1 MSEDIVYRIGV
12 ESDRQELSELFK
24 NHYAPNEPFN
34 RGWINDDPVPE
45 DIEMTLK
52 ALDEGTSFIA
62 VDVTKNIIVGAS
74 ITGVDEASS
83 QQAILD
89 EANRTANK
97 KWAQYLRLY
106 ALLDKQANIYQRY
119 NVERVFHVHCLSMHG
134 DYSGRSIATKLV
146 QKSFELAAS
155 LGHKM
160 CSINCSSFYTEL
172 IARKLKMECIG
183 ELAMDDIKS
192 ETGERLVYS
201 APPHTHIRT
210 YVKRL

>member
-1 MSEDIVYRIGV
+1 MSDDIVYRLG
-12 ESDRQELSELFK
+12 EEKDRHELSELFK

-45 DIEMTLK
+45 DIELTLK
-52 ALDEGTSFIA
+52 ALGERTSFIA
-62 VDVTKNIIVGAS
+62 IDVAKNTIVGAC
-74 ITGVDEASS
+74 ITGVDEATS
-83 QQAILD
+83 QQATLD
-89 EANRTANK
+89 EANRTSNK

-106 ALLDKQANIYQRY
+106 ARLDNQANIYQRY
-119 NVERVFHVHCLSMHG
+119 NVERVFHVAGLSVNG

-160 CSINCSSFYTEL
+160 CSINCSNFYTEQ
-172 IARKLKMECIG
+172 IARKLKMECVG

-201 APPHTHIRT
+201 PSPHTHIRT
-210 YVKRL
+210 YIKRL